1 MVFFSVTTSD
11 TSARNYVRSQSL
23 PEVQL
28 SVQHVLEM
36 LSALS
41 DQSAFTQWTVEPSL
55 QETRANTGTH
65 SLFDIENHSPFNS
78 VMLSFRVHV

>member
-1 MVFFSVTTSD
+1 M
-11 TSARNYVRSQSL
+11 

-28 SVQHVLEM
+28 SVQPVLEM

-41 DQSAFTQWTVEPSL
+41 DQSAFTQWTVELSL
-55 QETRANTGTH
+55 HVQGTRTNTGTH

>member
-1 MVFFSVTTSD
+1 M
-11 TSARNYVRSQSL
+11 

-28 SVQHVLEM
+28 SVQPVLEM

-55 QETRANTGTH
+55 QETRADTGTH

>member
-1 MVFFSVTTSD
+1 
-11 TSARNYVRSQSL
+11 
-23 PEVQL
+23 
-28 SVQHVLEM
+28 M

-55 QETRANTGTH
+55 QETRADTGTH
-65 SLFDIENHSPFNS
+65 SLFDIENHLPFNS